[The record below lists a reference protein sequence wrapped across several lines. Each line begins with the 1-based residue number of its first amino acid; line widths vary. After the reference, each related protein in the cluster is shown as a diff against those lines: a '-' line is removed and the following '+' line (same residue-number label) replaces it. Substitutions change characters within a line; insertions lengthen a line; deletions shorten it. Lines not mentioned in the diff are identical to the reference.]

1 MEEKEVQK
9 EKKEEKAEIIEDE
22 DAIQRKNFEK
32 YRIDYLSFKT
42 SQPIT
47 SLKAVCPLCSKIPNI
62 NLSRNSERG
71 HYVKCVFLPC
81 RYCYC
86 CSHPRSKTLE
96 DYISIMAKIQQDNV
110 NCDIHKE
117 KGEEVEAF
125 FSCEK
130 CQKWMCEKCINDHI
144 QKEENKNHYYYILRK
159 VIKGIN
165 SNTICPK
172 HNLEY
177 TYYVSEDFAYG
188 FNICNKCKY
197 DPNDPDLDITYINKD
212 KGQYYFNELKLIL
225 KKGVEYLDV
234 YCNNIYENLIKSI
247 KNNPDLIKKAKDIY
261 DKFIIRNRRALFYFQ
276 MLINTGTPSISN
288 YNLINNISNAIL
300 TKFERLNINLS
311 DKLSEKEIN
320 EILNFFENNYIVG
333 TYEENL
339 EKVKNLINIK
349 ELSTIKI
356 DSNNEQEKKEK
367 AGEKKENNKI
377 IIVDIIRLNDNMI
390 IVGDEKGDVHLF
402 ELDKS
407 KSNGKFILSKKAH
420 EKTLISLDNIKNTK
434 NKFVTCDENEIRI
447 WGLKQNDNKYNIE
460 CETKLNDLSESE
472 ITYLYVLNHSNCISF
487 INQENQVIILNM
499 IFKPFFKVHFE
510 TESLNTLYQID
521 SDDENDGI
529 FIIGGK
535 GNIIMYK
542 NLDDIKNIKC
552 LGSLRIDSFSGK
564 SIHYFGDNIVLVGGI
579 DNIYMVDIKDVNL
592 KQIIRISSAECTCF
606 LKFKDMIICGYGDT
620 SGCSFWSNGI
630 AGSKDTKFIIIKK
643 NEENYEYH
651 YIEDEFYNYGIINAL
666 LIDNNKFISCF
677 YNNDCLKIFQLK

>member
-1 MEEKEVQK
+1 MEEKEEQK
-9 EKKEEKAEIIEDE
+9 EKKEEKAEIIKDE

-42 SQPIT
+42 SQPNT
-47 SLKAVCPLCSKIPNI
+47 SLKTVCPICSNIPNI
-62 NLSRNSERG
+62 NLSRNSEKG
-71 HYVKCVFLPC
+71 HYVKCLGC

-96 DYISIMAKIQQDNV
+96 DYILIMVKIHQDNV
-110 NCDIHKE
+110 ICDIHKE
-117 KGEEVEAF
+117 KGEEEEAF

-130 CQKWMCEKCINDHI
+130 CQKWMCEKCINEHI
-144 QKEENKNHYYYILRK
+144 KKEENKDHNYYIIRK
-159 VIKGIN
+159 VIKGNN
-165 SNTICPK
+165 SNTICPE

-177 TYYVSEDFAYG
+177 TYYANEDFAYG
-188 FNICNKCKY
+188 FNICDKCEV
-197 DPNDPDLDITYINKD
+197 DQEDPDLDITYINKD
-212 KGQYYFNELKLIL
+212 KGECYFNELKLIL
-225 KKGVEYLDV
+225 KKGVEYLDI
-234 YCNNIYENLIKSI
+234 YCNNIYENLINSI

-288 YNLINNISNAIL
+288 YNLIGNISNALL
-300 TKFERLNINLS
+300 TKFERLNIKLS

-339 EKVKNLINIK
+339 EKIKNLINIK

-356 DSNNEQEKKEK
+356 DSSNEQEKKEK
-367 AGEKKENNKI
+367 TEEEKKNNKI

-390 IVGDEKGDVHLF
+390 LGGDEKGNIHLF

-420 EKTLISLDNIKNTK
+420 ENALISLDNIKNTK
-434 NKFVTCDENEIRI
+434 NKFVTCDEKEVKI
-447 WGLKQNDNKYNIE
+447 WGLKQKDNIYNIE
-460 CETKLNDLSESE
+460 RETKLKDLSNSE
-472 ITYLYVLNHSNCISF
+472 ITYLYVLNHSNNISL
-487 INQENQVIILNM
+487 INRENKVIILNS
-499 IFKPFFKVHFE
+499 IYKPFFNVTYKIQR
-510 TESLNTLYQID
+510 LNSLYQID
-521 SDDENDGI
+521 SNDENDGI

-606 LKFKDMIICGYGDT
+606 IKFKDMIICGYGDT

-643 NEENYEYH
+643 NGENYEYH